1 MRPYVWVE
9 KEEARV
15 GATDTC
21 AIHSLNLL
29 VPSGPTQAVWHTQL
43 YGVVSQSTP
52 TL

>member
-21 AIHSLNLL
+21 AIHSLNLH
-29 VPSGPTQAVWHTQL
+29 VPSGPTQAAQVGTPNFMVW
-43 YGVVSQSTP
+43 
-52 TL
+52 